1 MDLFDME
8 ENLSPRLVWMRK
20 RDIKTMKNREGAWI
34 AYKSGTGHTFTH
46 EGELEAIIGLARK
59 LKLKSWKE
67 EA

>member
-20 RDIKTMKNREGAWI
+20 RDIKTMKNKEGAWI

-46 EGELEAIIGLARK
+46 EDEMEAIIGLAKK

-67 EA
+67 EQ